1 MFDRYFSA
9 ALAFVVLAAGTM
21 AVAQAMLEEPVRVVQ
36 LPRVE
41 VTGKRVAGVQTL
53 AQCDNPVAAA
63 AATAM
68 R

>member
-9 ALAFVVLAAGTM
+9 ALAFAVLVAGTV
-21 AVAQAMLEEPVRVVQ
+21 AVAVAMLEEPAQVVQ

-41 VTGKRVAGVQTL
+41 VTGKRVANAESV
-53 AQCDNPVAAA
+53 ARCDSPAAE

-68 R
+68 Q

>member
-9 ALAFVVLAAGTM
+9 ALAFVVLIAGTM
-21 AVAQAMLEEPVRVVQ
+21 AVAQAMLEEPTQVVQ

-41 VTGKRVAGVQTL
+41 ITGKRIAAVESL
-53 AQCDNPVAAA
+53 AQCDNPVTAS
-63 AATAM
+63 ATAM